1 MVRPFTPG
9 SGASFWKLGHGRGSF
24 ECPPSPGTPP
34 PPNLLLSHLNVPWGS
49 AAEASGAERHRKSQV
64 GHRGR
69 RPGGRGPLPLAERGA
84 LSDFAPLR

>member
-1 MVRPFTPG
+1 MG
-9 SGASFWKLGHGRGSF
+9 GAASNAHRALEPH
-24 ECPPSPGTPP
+24 

-49 AAEASGAERHRKSQV
+49 AAEARGAERHRKSQV